1 MSKSIFGF
9 LKTAEVIAFTA
20 QGEVDWE
27 TTLSTVQN
35 KVESEIAE
43 AAERDSVIEATL
55 MDLFNKLPDG
65 GSLPRP
71 IAVSLT
77 VSKVL
82 GNTDNLV
89 AMADWTGHVNDYLD
103 RTTKFIGKRGRNGG
117 LFKV

>member
-9 LKTAEVIAFTA
+9 LKTAEVVSFCAD
-20 QGEVDWE
+20 GSVDWE
-27 TTLSTVQN
+27 TTLSTIQN

-43 AAERDSVIEATL
+43 SAERDYVIEATL
-55 MDLFNKLPDG
+55 TELFNKLPEG